1 MSLIL
6 GFLLGK
12 MGNSLDNSID
22 ESNKKAKAKIK
33 ASKDYLETL
42 LAPYNGVKEFTVKVD
57 KPELVEH
64 NVLDYVSDRVGI
76 KSKYLKYHRNGYGY
90 FISCS
95 NSFES
100 EYSSFYIMNI
110 VRLGIIL
117 FSTIS
122 FTYPIVL
129 LLGALFR
136 DVLSSPLSG
145 WIISAILW
153 LCSVMVAML
162 LGYLLSILVRYDR
175 SILDFKIIKSSKE
188 AIDGKN

>member
-22 ESNKKAKAKIK
+22 ESNKRSKAKIK

-42 LAPYNGVKEFTVKVD
+42 LIPYKGVKEFTVKVD
-57 KPELVEH
+57 KPELMEH
-64 NVLDYVSDRVGI
+64 SVLDYVSDRAGI
-76 KSKYLKYHRNGYGY
+76 KSKYLKYHRNGYEY

-100 EYSSFYIMNI
+100 EYSSFYIMSI

-117 FSTIS
+117 FSTLS

-129 LLGALFR
+129 LLGNLFR
-136 DVLSSPLSG
+136 GVLSSPFFG
-145 WIISAILW
+145 GIISAILW
-153 LCSVMVAML
+153 LCSAMVVML
-162 LGYLLSILVRYDR
+162 LGYLLSMLVRYDR
-175 SILDFKIIKSSKE
+175 SILDFKIIKNSK
-188 AIDGKN
+188 GVV

>member
-6 GFLLGK
+6 GYILGK
-12 MGNSLDNSID
+12 MSNSLDNSID
-22 ESNKKAKAKIK
+22 DSNKKARAKIK

-42 LAPYNGVKEFTVKVD
+42 LTPYKGVKEFTVRVD
-57 KPELVEH
+57 KPKLVEH

-76 KSKYLKYHRNGYGY
+76 KSKYLKYHRNGYEY

-129 LLGALFR
+129 LLEALFG
-136 DVLSSPLSG
+136 DVLSSPFSG

-153 LCSVMVAML
+153 ICSVVVAML
-162 LGYLLSILVRYDR
+162 LGYLLSMLVRYDR
-175 SILDFKIIKSSKE
+175 SILDFKVIKSSE
-188 AIDGKN
+188 EVI

>member
-22 ESNKKAKAKIK
+22 ESNKRSKAKIK

-42 LAPYNGVKEFTVKVD
+42 LIPYKGVKEFTVKVD
-57 KPELVEH
+57 KPELMEH
-64 NVLDYVSDRVGI
+64 SVLDYVSDRAGI
-76 KSKYLKYHRNGYGY
+76 KSKYLKYHRNGYEY

-100 EYSSFYIMNI
+100 EYSSFYIMSI

-117 FSTIS
+117 FSTLS

-129 LLGALFR
+129 LLGNLFR
-136 DVLSSPLSG
+136 GVLSSPFFG
-145 WIISAILW
+145 GIISAILW
-153 LCSVMVAML
+153 LFSAMVAML
-162 LGYLLSILVRYDR
+162 LGYLLSMLVRYDR
-175 SILDFKIIKSSKE
+175 SILDFKIIKNSK
-188 AIDGKN
+188 GVV

>member
-6 GFLLGK
+6 GYILGK
-12 MGNSLDNSID
+12 MSNSLDNSID
-22 ESNKKAKAKIK
+22 ESNKKANAKIK

-42 LAPYNGVKEFTVKVD
+42 LTPYKGVKEFTVRVD

-76 KSKYLKYHRNGYGY
+76 KSKYLKYHRNGYEY

-129 LLGALFR
+129 FLGALFR

-162 LGYLLSILVRYDR
+162 LGYLLSMLVRYDR
-175 SILDFKIIKSSKE
+175 SILDFKIIKNSK
-188 AIDGKN
+188 GVV